1 MTDPRARV
9 VTDSDDDDDDAWY
22 EELTNMRIASITAH
36 SAQLKRRSSSRGRG
50 SFASQR
56 SGEAWFSHAM
66 DEDDALAE
74 EEAEAERAAAAQA
87 AAADETLARARRLLD
102 RQGAELWAAAN
113 PVATADAALQATMWE
128 EIALKDAST
137 SAPPFLRRKS
147 SAETEGDLWA
157 AAMAAF
163 KGEQEKAASKEKETQ
178 EEEETQRQEDDEQDQ
193 AHESQVDEPPHPL
206 GVQVSSLARRRLG
219 PMTAATTA
227 ALTLE
232 EQARTAALARE
243 TSASEAERVAMAAA
257 AAEAMGAVAAEA
269 AAEAESAAEAR
280 ARLRRAFTTVAIMKT
295 LEAQLDGHGEAPQA
309 PERAAYLQEE
319 AEKSMAETGALPR
332 RAEKAAIKAAI
343 AAHRVGEQEAREAAD
358 RAKRGGREKRAAA
371 RFSLLTERA
380 KISNLKDEIVRLER
394 LVANSMRQ
402 LEARQIRRPL
412 EMLEFMAAV
421 EHQSGLSARWGI
433 TPCACSNLPST
444 APHASTTPFHTS
456 RSPRSMNDAL
466 LANPS
471 DRPTRR
477 SRTSSCSPRLHPT
490 QPTKTRPLHK
500 PSRTFFPLPPALSPT
515 PSLVKQAQR
524 PSLYSMS
531 EYWPETLDVI
541 PSANRHGVMW
551 TPRRRVW
558 QSRP

>member
-1 MTDPRARV
+1 
-9 VTDSDDDDDDAWY
+9 
-22 EELTNMRIASITAH
+22 MRIASITAH
-36 SAQLKRRSSSRGRG
+36 SAQLERRSSSRTRG

-56 SGEAWFSHAM
+56 SLTGEEWFSRAM

-74 EEAEAERAAAAQA
+74 EEAEAKRAAATQA
-87 AAADETLARARRLLD
+87 AAADESLARARRLLD

-113 PVATADAALQATMWE
+113 PEATADAALQASMWE

-163 KGEQEKAASKEKETQ
+163 KGEQEKAAMKEKETQ
-178 EEEETQRQEDDEQDQ
+178 GEEEAQRQEDDEQDQ
-193 AHESQVDEPPHPL
+193 SHGSQVDEPPHPL

-219 PMTAATTA
+219 PMTAAITA
-227 ALTLE
+227 TLTQE
-232 EQARTAALARE
+232 EQARTAALARK
-243 TSASEAERVAMAAA
+243 TSASEAERVAMAAT
-257 AAEAMGAVAAEA
+257 AAEEVGAVAIEA

-280 ARLRRAFTTVAIMKT
+280 ARLMRAFTSVAIMKT
-295 LEAQLDGHGEAPQA
+295 VGVKTVGVKTVEAQLDGHVAAQQA
-309 PERAAYLQEE
+309 AERAASLLET
-319 AEKSMAETGALPR
+319 AEKSMVEAGALAR
-332 RAEKAAIKAAI
+332 RAERAAIKATI

-380 KISNLKDEIVRLER
+380 KISNLKDKIARLER
-394 LVANSMRQ
+394 LVSYSMRQ
-402 LEARQIRRPL
+402 LEDRPIRRPL
-412 EMLEFMAAV
+412 DRLEVLEFMAAV
-421 EHQSGLSARWGI
+421 EHQSGLSARWG
-433 TPCACSNLPST
+433 TKPCTCSNSPGT

-471 DRPTRR
+471 NMPTRR

-531 EYWPETLDVI
+531 EYWPETLEVDVI
-541 PSANRHGVMW
+541 PSANRHGVLW
-551 TPRRRVW
+551 TPRRHVW